1 MSIESE
7 AVVDVFEM
15 AGIPKFDISIINDD
29 FLESAKVQ
37 KSGSEIKLELIRQII
52 NNEIKV
58 RQHKNLIKYKKLKE
72 AVERI
77 IRDYHQHFFD
87 SLIALQKMREVAREI
102 QEGEVRKTTL
112 GLNEE
117 EEAFYEILAQHKTA
131 IANFDIIKD
140 IVKEVTA
147 AIKKNLQIDWFKKP
161 DARAQII
168 LAVKRILCN
177 KVEGNELK
185 VILSEIMEQADAR
198 YRELVA

>member
-1 MSIESE
+1 M
-7 AVVDVFEM
+7 
-15 AGIPKFDISIINDD
+15 
-29 FLESAKVQ
+29 
-37 KSGSEIKLELIRQII
+37 
-52 NNEIKV
+52 
-58 RQHKNLIKYKKLKE
+58 
-72 AVERI
+72 
-77 IRDYHQHFFD
+77 
-87 SLIALQKMREVAREI
+87 
-102 QEGEVRKTTL
+102 GEVL
-112 GLNEE
+112 YE